1 MPSALGSAAVA
12 APSSTSLT
20 LVRIDRSTVKVTPE
34 SNCRTTDMSTSM
46 RAAALVDV
54 VSGNGRPPKALLEPT
69 KMENQ
74 VEVQCSFQQIRQSTN
89 TLGTLGTL

>member
-1 MPSALGSAAVA
+1 
-12 APSSTSLT
+12 
-20 LVRIDRSTVKVTPE
+20 
-34 SNCRTTDMSTSM
+34 MSTSM

-74 VEVQCSFQQIRQSTN
+74 VEVQCSFQQIRQSTK
-89 TLGTLGTL
+89 TLGTLGTLGGFPANPRFGSHRIKVMAEPGLGCCCDV